1 MFNYFLL
8 PKKKQTQNMSD
19 PTQVDTTQKPLTV
32 VGAAWCG
39 YSKKQF
45 DSLGCS
51 HPENDFTSDNTTC
64 KAERADGKQIEFVW
78 CQNDK
83 GEPVN
88 SDHEACKV
96 ETTGYPSWV
105 QPVDG
110 SDAFEASDIKGFVP
124 PCNLEAG
131 VLNAEQ
137 LNCAAIETATNV
149 CREQE
154 KRAMEDKTV
163 MEAQKSLKDQKAK
176 LMQDMDTALQPFQ
189 DTLKTALAGYQKTCE
204 DGLKEAQPW

>member
-1 MFNYFLL
+1 
-8 PKKKQTQNMSD
+8 MSD
-19 PTQVDTTQKPLTV
+19 PTQLDPTQKPLTV

-45 DSLGCS
+45 ESLGCS
-51 HPENDFTSDNTTC
+51 NPEVEGQPDFTNTTC
-64 KAERADGKQIEFVW
+64 QAERADGEQIEFVW

-110 SDAFEASDIKGFVP
+110 SDTFEASAIKGFVP
-124 PCNLEAG
+124 PCNMEAG
-131 VLNAEQ
+131 VLNAGQ
-137 LNCAAIETATNV
+137 LNCQAIETATNV

-154 KRAMEDKTV
+154 EKAMADKSV
-163 MEAQKSLKDQKAK
+163 MDAQKSLKDQKAK
-176 LMQDMDTALQPFQ
+176 LMGDMDAALQPFQ
-189 DTLKTALAGYQKTCE
+189 DSLKNALSGYQKTCE
-204 DGLKEAQPW
+204 DGLKSAQPW